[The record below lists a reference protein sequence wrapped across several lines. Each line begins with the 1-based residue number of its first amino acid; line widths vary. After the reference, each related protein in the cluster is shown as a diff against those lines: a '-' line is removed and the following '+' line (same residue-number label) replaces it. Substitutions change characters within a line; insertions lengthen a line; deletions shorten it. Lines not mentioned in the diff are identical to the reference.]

1 MDRKPNKPR
10 NHVMLEVIY
19 HEMARRVL
27 LHQDAAEIAQAM
39 RINPNTVAQM
49 LRRDDFK
56 RILEE
61 VRDKT
66 FEGVDKQ
73 LESDAR
79 NIQQEIREE
88 AAPKAYDKLMH
99 LLNHAK
105 AEGIQMRVSQD
116 FLDRAGISSRPPEA
130 PGIQIFIGPTEADVI
145 ATALKKEE
153 AGRTR
158 LEAIRIEL
166 AKPVKEL
173 DHPNNQ
179 SQSSGTTEEPAS

>member
-1 MDRKPNKPR
+1 MAGKAR
-10 NHVMLEVIY
+10 NQVTLTVIY
-19 HEMARRVL
+19 HELARRVL
-27 LHQDAAEIAQAM
+27 MHQTPEEMAQGT
-39 RINPNTVAQM
+39 RIPLETLKVM

-73 LESDAR
+73 LESTAR
-79 NIQQEIREE
+79 NIQQEIREK

-99 LLNHAK
+99 LLDNAV

-116 FLDRAGISSRPPEA
+116 LLDRAGIAARQPAEGA
-130 PGIQIFIGPTEADVI
+130 KIQVIVGPVEADVI
-145 ATALKKEE
+145 MTSLKKEE
-153 AGRTR
+153 EGRKR
-158 LEAIRIEL
+158 LEAIRLEL

-173 DHPNNQ
+173 SHPSNQ
-179 SQSSGTTEEPAS
+179 PSGGETSRELTE